1 VGAVENSLERLLL
14 DHGFRRSA
22 EKSWKDAADRWI
34 MTTSHKAD
42 HHHDIEK
49 LGWLEKHFSGLALTA
64 IDEDLILRV
73 SYVKMRE
80 TSPSTA
86 NRYLALIRAVLRA
99 SRDDWRWL
107 HWIPP
112 IKFFPEP
119 EHRVRWLKP
128 QQARRLISELPPH
141 LASMAIFSLAT
152 GLRQSN
158 VTGLRWDQID
168 LARRVSWV
176 NASDSKSRRSFAVPL
191 NNTALEV
198 LKRQKGQHNTHVFIY
213 RGNPVTRCSTA
224 AWSKAKDRAKIEDF
238 RWHDWRH
245 TWASWHVQNGTSL
258 YELQE
263 LGGWKT
269 LDMVLRYAHLAGDQL
284 MAAAQRIDKN
294 CHFAFPQVGQKSDF
308 SDSR

>member
-1 VGAVENSLERLLL
+1 MADTPVFESPLILEQLLV

-22 EKSWKDAADRWI
+22 DKTWSDAADRWI

-42 HHHDIEK
+42 HFHDLQK
-49 LGWLEKHFSGLALTA
+49 LEWLAGHFLNLPLTA
-64 IDEDLILRV
+64 INEELILRV
-73 SYVKMRE
+73 SYIKKTE
-80 TSPSTA
+80 ASPSTA
-86 NRYLALIRAVLRA
+86 NRYLALIRAILRA

-119 EHRVRWLKP
+119 EHRVRWLNPKE
-128 QQARRLISELPPH
+128 AKRLIIELPDH
-141 LASMAIFSLAT
+141 LNAMARFSLAT

-158 VTGLRWDQID
+158 VSFLRWDHLDISRR
-168 LARRVSWV
+168 LAWV
-176 NASDSKSRRSFAVPL
+176 NASDSKSRRSFPVPL
-191 NNTALEV
+191 NNSALAV
-198 LKRQKGQHNTHVFIY
+198 LKERKSTHKTYVFTY
-213 RGNPVTRCSTA
+213 RGNPVSRCSTA
-224 AWSKAKDRAKIEDF
+224 AWSKAKERARIEDF

-269 LDMVLRYAHLAGDQL
+269 LEMVLRYAHLAGDQL
-284 MAAAQRIDKN
+284 LSAALRIDES
-294 CHFAFPQVGQKSDF
+294 CTLAFE
-308 SDSR
+308 

>member
-1 VGAVENSLERLLL
+1 MSELELLGDPADITKIL
-14 DHGFRRSA
+14 RDYGFRPSA
-22 EKSWKDAADRWI
+22 GKTWNDAAERWV

-42 HHHDIEK
+42 HLHDLQK
-49 LGWLEKHFSGLALTA
+49 LEWLSEYFSGLPLTS
-64 IDEDLILRV
+64 INEELILSV
-73 SYVKMRE
+73 SYMKKVE
-80 TSPSTA
+80 ASSSTA
-86 NRYLALIRAVLRA
+86 NRYLALIRAILRA
-99 SRDDWRWL
+99 SRDEWRWV

-128 QQARRLISELPPH
+128 QEARRLIAELPPH
-141 LASMAIFSLAT
+141 LAAMAIFSVAT

-158 VTGLRWDQID
+158 VTGLQWGQID
-168 LARRVSWV
+168 ISRRVAWV
-176 NASDSKSRRSFAVPL
+176 AASDSKSRRSFAVPL

-198 LKRQKGQHNTHVFIY
+198 LKKQKGQHKTHVFIY
-213 RGNPVTRCSTA
+213 SGKPVSRCSTA

-245 TWASWHVQNGTSL
+245 TWASWHVQSGTSL

-284 MAAAQRIDKN
+284 MSAAQRIDKN
-294 CHFAFPQVGQKSDF
+294 CHLALPQ
-308 SDSR
+308 

>member
-1 VGAVENSLERLLL
+1 MDVSSIDLEQLLN

-22 EKSWKDAADRWI
+22 GKTWGEAADRWI

-42 HHHDIEK
+42 HIHDLQK
-49 LGWLEKHFSGLALTA
+49 LAWLGTQIGPMPLTS
-64 IDEDLILRV
+64 IDEELILKI
-73 SYVKMRE
+73 SYAKKLDS
-80 TSPSTA
+80 SPSTA
-86 NRYLALIRAVLRA
+86 NRYLALIRAILRA
-99 SRDDWRWL
+99 SRDEWRWV

-119 EHRVRWLKP
+119 EHRVRWLRPVEAK
-128 QQARRLISELPPH
+128 RLIIELPSH
-141 LASMAIFSLAT
+141 LSEMARFSLAT

-158 VTGLRWDQID
+158 VSYLRWDQVD
-168 LARRVSWV
+168 LKRRMAWV

-191 NNTALEV
+191 NNSALSV
-198 LKRQKGQHNTHVFIY
+198 LDERKSRHKTYVFVY
-213 RGNPVTRCSTA
+213 QGEPVSRCSTK
-224 AWSKAKDRAKIEDF
+224 AWSKAKERAKIEDF
-238 RWHDWRH
+238 RWHDLRH

-284 MAAAQRIDKN
+284 MAAAERIDEN
-294 CHFAFPQVGQKSDF
+294 CISAFG
-308 SDSR
+308 

>member
-1 VGAVENSLERLLL
+1 MSDIFTAENPHLLEQLLTE
-14 DHGFRRSA
+14 HGFRRSA
-22 EKSWKDAADRWI
+22 NKTWNDAAERWL

-42 HHHDIEK
+42 HPHDIEK
-49 LGWLEKHFSGLALTA
+49 LGWIEKHFSDLPLTG
-64 IDEDLILRV
+64 INEDLILRV
-73 SYVKMRE
+73 SYAKKLE
-80 TSPSTA
+80 TSSSTA
-86 NRYLALIRAVLRA
+86 NRYLALIRAILRA

-128 QQARRLISELPPH
+128 QEARRLITELPPH
-141 LASMAIFSLAT
+141 LSAMARFSLAT

-158 VTGLRWDQID
+158 VSYLKWDQVD
-168 LARRVSWV
+168 LKRRVAWV

-191 NNTALEV
+191 NESAISVMRDLA
-198 LKRQKGQHNTHVFIY
+198 KTHSTYVFVY
-213 RGNPVTRCSTA
+213 KGNPVGRCSTA
-224 AWSKAKDRAKIEDF
+224 AWTKAKDRAKIEDF

-245 TWASWHVQNGTSL
+245 TWASWHVQSGTSL

-284 MAAAQRIDKN
+284 MTAAHRIDKN
-294 CHFAFPQVGQKSDF
+294 CYLASP
-308 SDSR
+308 

>member
-1 VGAVENSLERLLL
+1 MSDIELLDNPSHFEQL
-14 DHGFRRSA
+14 LTDHGFRRSA
-22 EKSWKDAADRWI
+22 GKSWSDAAERWI

-42 HHHDIEK
+42 HLHDLQK
-49 LGWLEKHFSGLALTA
+49 LDWLAGHFSGLPLTA
-64 IDEDLILRV
+64 INEDLILRV
-73 SYVKMRE
+73 SYMKKTE

-86 NRYLALIRAVLRA
+86 NRYLALIRAILRA
-99 SRDDWRWL
+99 SRDEWRWV

-128 QQARRLISELPPH
+128 YEAKRLIIELPPH
-141 LASMAIFSLAT
+141 LSAMARFSLAT

-158 VTGLRWDQID
+158 VSYLTWDQVDIK
-168 LARRVSWV
+168 RRVAWI

-191 NNTALEV
+191 NESALQV
-198 LKRQKGQHNTHVFIY
+198 LRDQALVDKKYVFVY
-213 RGNPVTRCSTA
+213 KEKPVGRCSTA

-238 RWHDWRH
+238 RWHDLRH
-245 TWASWHVQNGTSL
+245 TWASWHVQNGTTL

-284 MAAAQRIDKN
+284 MTAANRIDKN
-294 CHFAFPQVGQKSDF
+294 CHLAFPQC
-308 SDSR
+308 

>member
-1 VGAVENSLERLLL
+1 MSDVGFADNPFNLEQLLT

-22 EKSWKDAADRWI
+22 GKTWSDAADRWI

-42 HHHDIEK
+42 HLHDLQK
-49 LGWLEKHFSGLALTA
+49 LDWLARHFADLPLTA
-64 IDEDLILRV
+64 INEDLILRV
-73 SYVKMRE
+73 SYIKKME
-80 TSPSTA
+80 SSPSTA
-86 NRYLALIRAVLRA
+86 NRYLALIRAILRA
-99 SRDDWRWL
+99 SRDEWRWV

-128 QQARRLISELPPH
+128 HEARRLIAELPPH
-141 LASMAIFSLAT
+141 LSAMARFSLAT

-158 VTGLRWDQID
+158 VAYLQWNQVDIY
-168 LARRVSWV
+168 RRVAWV
-176 NASDSKSRRSFAVPL
+176 NAADSKSRRSFAVPL
-191 NNTALEV
+191 NNSALAV
-198 LKRQKGQHNTHVFIY
+198 LQEQRGQHNNFVFVY
-213 RGNPVTRCSTA
+213 KGKPVGRCSTA
-224 AWSKAKDRAKIEDF
+224 AWSKAKDRANIEDF

-284 MAAAQRIDKN
+284 MTAASRIDKN
-294 CHFAFPQVGQKSDF
+294 CHLAFPH
-308 SDSR
+308 